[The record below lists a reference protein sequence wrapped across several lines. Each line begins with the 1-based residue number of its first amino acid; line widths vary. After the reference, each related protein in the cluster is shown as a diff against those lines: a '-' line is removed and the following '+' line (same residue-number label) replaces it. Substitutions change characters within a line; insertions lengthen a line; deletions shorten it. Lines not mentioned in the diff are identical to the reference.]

1 MEADVQ
7 QAFKDQGEIL
17 ASIGGNVEEIKEAI
31 HGQAMAIREVD
42 HGRQL
47 CRAQMNQEVGEAAKA
62 AQRADEKAELAHKRV
77 SGLSRAAWG
86 LVLAI
91 LLQLVALVLWMIK
104 TGLAAKL
111 GGG

>member
-1 MEADVQ
+1 VQ
-7 QAFKDQGEIL
+7 AAFKTQGETLTAIN
-17 ASIGGNVEEIKEAI
+17 GHVEEIKEAI

-47 CRAQMNQEVGEAAKA
+47 CRAQMNQEVGAAAKA
-62 AQRADEKAELAHKRV
+62 AKAADEKAELAHKRV
-77 SGLSRAAWG
+77 SGLSKAAWG